1 MAITIN
7 GDGTLTGISV
17 GGLPDGIVDTD
28 MLATDAV
35 SAAKL
40 KSDAIAA
47 GDLPAG
53 SILQI
58 QHALKTDPQIIQNTT
73 AKVDITDLTATIT
86 PAANSSKIIVLLNMF
101 VGTTSQAYWGIHI
114 FRGTTELFQGD
125 AYSSNNR
132 DFFGTQGGTNYENHS
147 VSGCYVD
154 DSHNSG
160 GTAITYKVSVDTPWS
175 STYKAH
181 INHSGATTDGNSYMS
196 RGSSS
201 LILMEVAG

>member
-7 GDGTLTGISV
+7 GTGSITGLTA
-17 GGLPDGIVDTD
+17 GGLPDGSVVAAD
-28 MLATDAV
+28 LA
-35 SAAKL
+35 SSL
-40 KSDAIAA
+40 
-47 GDLPAG
+47 DLTGKTVTLPSG
-53 SILQI
+53 TGGKILQV
-58 QHALKTDPQIIQNTT
+58 QHALKTDPQIIQNTQ
-73 AKVDITDLTATIT
+73 AKVDITDLNATIT
-86 PAANSSKIIVLLNMF
+86 PAANSSKIIILLNMF
-101 VGTTSQAYWGIHI
+101 VGGLSNPYWGAHI

-132 DFFGTQGGTNYENHS
+132 TFFGTQGGSSYENLS

-160 GTAITYKVSVDTPWS
+160 GTPITYKVSVDTPWS
-175 STYKAH
+175 SSYVVN
-181 INHSGATTDGNSYMS
+181 INHSGASTETGAYMS